1 MELFL
6 DISDL
11 SLKKHGERVCGDQIR
26 TARTPDKTIVVL
38 SDGLGSG
45 VKASILATLTTE
57 IIIRMLKADVG
68 LADVVKT
75 VIGTLPVCRV
85 RKIAYSTFAVMEILH
100 AVRDNLEIDLR
111 LHR

>member
-11 SLKKHGERVCGDQIR
+11 SLKKHGESVCGDQIR

-38 SDGLGSG
+38 
-45 VKASILATLTTE
+45 ASILATLTTE

-68 LADVVKT
+68 LADVVET

-100 AVRDNLEIDLR
+100 ADYSY
-111 LHR
+111 